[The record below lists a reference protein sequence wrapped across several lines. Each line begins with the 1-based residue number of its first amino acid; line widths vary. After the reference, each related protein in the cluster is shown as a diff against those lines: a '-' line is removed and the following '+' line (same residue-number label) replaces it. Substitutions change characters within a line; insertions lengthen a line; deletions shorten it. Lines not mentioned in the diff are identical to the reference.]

1 MTSSTDG
8 KKADAYRCRLKLS
21 LESDAGD
28 DVIVDLE
35 FQECLRGPFDGKEL
49 LRLPNRIANLL
60 ENGLIPKFQREV
72 WDWADG
78 QVSEDALDFEDE
90 FARRCDRNDEV
101 VESLEWLSPHVESD
115 EEHEWKGRMVDI
127 LIARQ
132 GNGSAR

>member
-35 FQECLRGPFDGKEL
+35 LQECLRGPFDGKEL

-60 ENGLIPKFQREV
+60 EGSLLPKFQREL

-78 QVSEDALDFEDE
+78 QVPAETSNFDDE

-101 VESLEWLSPHVESD
+101 IEGLEWLSPHVESD
-115 EEHEWKGRMVDI
+115 EEHEWKSRMVDI

-132 GNGSAR
+132 ENESVR